1 MKTRVPV
8 VVVTLLACAVAV
20 PAAVAADETSA
31 LERARAAYEQRAD
44 AGQAQSA
51 WDLFKQAA
59 AADGASYAARW
70 EAARA
75 CYYLGEYAMPGAKDD
90 AKMALFQEG
99 IDLAKQAVALDP
111 KGVEGHFWL
120 GVLYGVYGEA
130 KGILKSLAM
139 VPDIKTEMAA
149 CLEIDTSVEGWGPD
163 RVLGRMFYRLP
174 FFKGGDKKK
183 SLEHLEQSLK
193 GAPTNAL
200 TRLYLAETCKS
211 EGQKP
216 RARQLLE
223 EVATMTP
230 DPRWAPEHPQIKA
243 SAEKLLAK
251 LR

>member
-1 MKTRVPV
+1 MRIKLAIGVLAPLLCAIGPV
-8 VVVTLLACAVAV
+8 IAVATDES
-20 PAAVAADETSA
+20 AV

-44 AGQAQSA
+44 PAQAQAA

-59 AADGASYAARW
+59 AADAASYAARW
-70 EAARA
+70 EAARI
-75 CYYLGEYAMPGAKDD
+75 CYYLGEYFKPGASDD
-90 AKMALFQEG
+90 EKMALFQQG
-99 IDLAKQAVALDP
+99 IDLAKEAVALEP
-111 KGVEGHFWL
+111 KSVEAHFWL

-139 VPDIKTEMAA
+139 VPDIKAEMAA
-149 CLEIDTSVEGWGPD
+149 CREIDPSVEGWGPD

-174 FFKGGDKKK
+174 FFKGGDNKK

-223 EVATMTP
+223 EVVTMTP

>member
-1 MKTRVPV
+1 MKTRLSV
-8 VVVTLLACAVAV
+8 VLPTLLACAIAPAV
-20 PAAVAADETSA
+20 AVAADEPA
-31 LERARAAYEQRAD
+31 VLDRARTAYEQRAD
-44 AGQAQSA
+44 AAQAQVA
-51 WDLFKQAA
+51 WDVFKQAA
-59 AADGASYAARW
+59 AADPASYAARW

-90 AKMALFQEG
+90 ARMALFQQG
-99 IDLAKQAVALDP
+99 IDLAKQAVALDAN
-111 KGVEGHFWL
+111 GVEGHFWL

-139 VPDIKTEMAA
+139 VPDIKAEMAA
-149 CLEIDTSVEGWGPD
+149 CREIDPAVEGWGPD

-174 FFKGGDKKK
+174 FFKGGDNKK

-223 EVATMTP
+223 EIVTMTP

>member
-1 MKTRVPV
+1 MRARLV
-8 VVVTLLACAVAV
+8 VAV
-20 PAAVAADETSA
+20 LAFVVCVVAPSVAPAAEPAAP
-31 LERARAAYEQRAD
+31 LEQARAAFEQRAEP
-44 AGQAQSA
+44 GQAQAA

-59 AADGASYAARW
+59 TADTASYAARW
-70 EAARA
+70 EGARA
-75 CYYLGEYAMPGAKDD
+75 CYYLGEYFTPGAKDD
-90 AKMALFQEG
+90 AKMALFQQG

-139 VPDIKTEMAA
+139 VPDIKAEMAA
-149 CLEIDTSVEGWGPD
+149 CREIDPSVEGWGPD

-174 FFKGGDKKK
+174 FFKGGDNKK

-223 EVATMTP
+223 EVVTMTP
-230 DPRWAPEHPQIKA
+230 DPRWAAEHPQIKA
-243 SAEKLLAK
+243 DAEKLLAK

>member
-1 MKTRVPV
+1 MRNRLPV
-8 VVVTLLACAVAV
+8 VPIVIAVCALA
-20 PAAVAADETSA
+20 PLAAAADEA
-31 LERARAAYEQRAD
+31 PPLERARAAYEQRAEP
-44 AGQAQSA
+44 GQAQAA

-59 AADGASYAARW
+59 AADSASYAARW

-75 CYYLGEYAMPGAKDD
+75 CYYLGEYFKPGASDD
-90 AKMALFQEG
+90 VKMALFQEG
-99 IDLAKQAVALDP
+99 IDLAKQAVALEP

-139 VPDIKTEMAA
+139 VPDIKAEMAA
-149 CLEIDTSVEGWGPD
+149 CLEIDPSVEGWGPD

-174 FFKGGDKKK
+174 FFKGGDNKK

-223 EVATMTP
+223 ELVVMTP
-230 DPRWAPEHPQIKA
+230 DPRWAAEHPQIRA
-243 SAEKLLAK
+243 DAEKLLAK
-251 LR
+251 LK

>member
-1 MKTRVPV
+1 MMNRPV
-8 VVVTLLACAVAV
+8 VTVLAAILCAIGSTGAVVADDPTL
-20 PAAVAADETSA
+20 

-44 AGQAQSA
+44 PAQAQAA
-51 WDLFKQAA
+51 WDLFKQAV
-59 AADGASYAARW
+59 AADAASYEARW
-70 EAARA
+70 EGARA
-75 CYYLGEYAMPGAKDD
+75 CYYLGEYFKPGASDD
-90 AKMALFQEG
+90 QKMVLFQEG
-99 IDLAKQAVALDP
+99 IDLAKQAVTLQP

-139 VPDIKTEMAA
+139 VPDIKAEMAA
-149 CLEIDTSVEGWGPD
+149 CREIDPSVEGWGPD
-163 RVLGRMFYRLP
+163 RVLGRMYYRLP
-174 FFKGGDKKK
+174 FFKGGDDKK

-216 RARQLLE
+216 RAIQLLE
-223 EVATMTP
+223 EVVTMTP
-230 DPRWAPEHPQIKA
+230 DPRWAAEHPQIKA
-243 SAEKLLAK
+243 KAEKLLAK

>member
-1 MKTRVPV
+1 MKYRLPV
-8 VVVTLLACAVAV
+8 VSIAVALCALAPFV
-20 PAAVAADETSA
+20 AAADEA
-31 LERARAAYEQRAD
+31 PPIERARAAYEQRAE
-44 AGQAQSA
+44 AGQAQAA

-59 AADGASYAARW
+59 AADTGSYAARW

-75 CYYLGEYAMPGAKDD
+75 CYYLGEYFKPGASDD
-90 AKMALFQEG
+90 EKMVLFQEG
-99 IDLAKQAVALDP
+99 IDLAKQAIALEP

-139 VPDIKTEMAA
+139 VPDIKAEMAT
-149 CLEIDTSVEGWGPD
+149 CREIDPSVEGWGPD
-163 RVLGRMFYRLP
+163 RVLGRMYYRLP
-174 FFKGGDKKK
+174 FFKGGDNKK

-223 EVATMTP
+223 EIASMTP
-230 DPRWAPEHPQIKA
+230 DPRWAAEHPQIKA
-243 SAEKLLAK
+243 EAGKLLAK
-251 LR
+251 LK